1 MINEPDKL
9 NMDVV
14 EIFLNLINER
24 FNRIQEYYML
34 PTNGMEIAV
43 LNLNNATQLIWRWW
57 PRESK
62 NIKIYHPDEHYWL
75 SNMLGRPK
83 EKSEDYPK
91 ATPSNIMKK
100 KKQNPSDLGNAKL
113 SKLILM
119 QYSEEK
125 DEKG

>member
-1 MINEPDKL
+1 
-9 NMDVV
+9 
-14 EIFLNLINER
+14 
-24 FNRIQEYYML
+24 
-34 PTNGMEIAV
+34 
-43 LNLNNATQLIWRWW
+43 
-57 PRESK
+57 
-62 NIKIYHPDEHYWL
+62 
-75 SNMLGRPK
+75 MLGRPK

-91 ATPSNIMKK
+91 ATTSNIRKK